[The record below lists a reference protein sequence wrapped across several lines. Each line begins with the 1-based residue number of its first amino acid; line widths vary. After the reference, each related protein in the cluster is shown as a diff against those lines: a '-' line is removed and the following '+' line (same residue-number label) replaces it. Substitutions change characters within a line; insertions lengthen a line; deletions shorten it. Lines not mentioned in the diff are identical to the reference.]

1 MQRLSG
7 NREAIGMWRSWLAH
21 LHGVQ
26 GVGSSSLLIP
36 TKKNRSDS
44 VLFFVYLCTLI
55 LQLQI
60 MKRAVVFP
68 GQGAQYVG
76 MGKYLYDNFPIAK
89 TKFENANDVLGFRI
103 SDLMFEGT
111 EEDLKMTKVTQPA
124 VFLHAIIAFT
134 VLNDRK
140 PFHMTAGHSLGE
152 FTALVASGALSFED
166 GLRLVSQRAA
176 AMQKAC
182 ELQPSTMAVILGGEQ
197 SVIEEVCRNIN
208 DVVVPANY
216 NSPGQIVISGT
227 MAGVEAAMAQLKA
240 AGVRRVMP
248 LKVGGAF
255 HSPLM
260 LPAQEELATAI
271 EATHFN
277 TPTMPIYQ
285 NCTATASTEPATI
298 KKNLIAQ
305 LTSPVL
311 WTQQVRQMIADGA
324 TSFVEFGPGQVL
336 QGLIKKTDDSVEVS
350 TINGEAE

>member
-1 MQRLSG
+1 MVCIF
-7 NREAIGMWRSWLAH
+7 NFAIDR
-21 LHGVQ
+21 
-26 GVGSSSLLIP
+26 
-36 TKKNRSDS
+36 N
-44 VLFFVYLCTLI
+44 
-55 LQLQI
+55 

-76 MGKYLYDNFPIAK
+76 MGKRLYDNFPLAK
-89 TKFENANDVLGFRI
+89 TKFETANEVLGFRI

-124 VFLHAIIAFT
+124 VFLHSIIAFA

-166 GLRLVSQRAA
+166 GLRLVAQRAA

-182 ELQPSTMAVILGGEQ
+182 ELEPSTMAVVLGGEQ
-197 SVIEEVCRNIN
+197 SVVEEVCRNI
-208 DVVVPANY
+208 DDIVIPANY

-227 MAGVEAAMAQLKA
+227 IKGVEAAMAQIKA

-260 LPAQEELATAI
+260 KPAQEELAAAI
-271 EATHFN
+271 ESTHFS
-277 TPTMPIYQ
+277 TPTMPVYQ
-285 NCTATASTEPATI
+285 NCTATASTEPAVI

-324 TSFVEFGPGQVL
+324 TQFIEFGPGQVL
-336 QGLIKKTDDSVEVS
+336 QGLIRKTDDSVELS
-350 TINGEAE
+350 SISGEEE